1 MEREARGSPRQL
13 GPLRREVGSAPR
25 GRALGHRGGGLRAAR
40 GCCPCSVA
48 VVGGLPRRRLECHVR
63 AEHLHQ
69 ALITVG
75 ADPVFTQYAI
85 KTYDVDGEYYSKFYD
100 MSRDSD
106 SESEDE
112 GDDSD

>member
-1 MEREARGSPRQL
+1 M
-13 GPLRREVGSAPR
+13 
-25 GRALGHRGGGLRAAR
+25 
-40 GCCPCSVA
+40 
-48 VVGGLPRRRLECHVR
+48 
-63 AEHLHQ
+63 
-69 ALITVG
+69 TVG

>member
-1 MEREARGSPRQL
+1 MEREARGGPRQL

-40 GCCPCSVA
+40 GCCRAQEANSS
-48 VVGGLPRRRLECHVR
+48 RLECHVR

-100 MSRDSD
+100 MDSD

>member
-1 MEREARGSPRQL
+1 MLPDLIKRAQEANS
-13 GPLRREVGSAPR
+13 S
-25 GRALGHRGGGLRAAR
+25 
-40 GCCPCSVA
+40 
-48 VVGGLPRRRLECHVR
+48 RLECHVR

>member
-1 MEREARGSPRQL
+1 M
-13 GPLRREVGSAPR
+13 
-25 GRALGHRGGGLRAAR
+25 
-40 GCCPCSVA
+40 
-48 VVGGLPRRRLECHVR
+48 R

-100 MSRDSD
+100 MDSD
-106 SESEDE
+106 SEYEDE

>member
-1 MEREARGSPRQL
+1 M
-13 GPLRREVGSAPR
+13 
-25 GRALGHRGGGLRAAR
+25 
-40 GCCPCSVA
+40 
-48 VVGGLPRRRLECHVR
+48 LPSSSRLECHVR

-106 SESEDE
+106 SESENE
-112 GDDSD
+112 GEIGRAHV